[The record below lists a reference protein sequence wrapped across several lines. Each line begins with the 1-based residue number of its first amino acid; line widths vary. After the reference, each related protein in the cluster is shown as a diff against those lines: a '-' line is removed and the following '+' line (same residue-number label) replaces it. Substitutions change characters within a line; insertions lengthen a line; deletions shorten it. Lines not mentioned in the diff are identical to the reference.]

1 MKTLY
6 TKELTLELMDK
17 VIEEL
22 KKKNTNNF
30 SLTIIGDFDKVAKV
44 MKDFNKSISDSLNK
58 YKI

>member
-30 SLTIIGDFDKVAKV
+30 SLTIIGDFDKVTKV